1 MNNRN
6 IEINKVSRAIKQ
18 QVPEFIDREH
28 GQFVKFLEYYYKSQ
42 EKTGLSYNILNNL
55 SNYLD
60 IDEYDL
66 RTLSGGA
73 YLLEDVSPTDKTIVV
88 EDVNGFVEENG
99 SILIDD
105 EIIFYEKATKSP
117 NIAITDGLSY
127 NTFKGKWV
135 ELVNLF
141 QSYDSSTTRFALR
154 TGQQPISPPTANHL
168 IVSTFDKVLIPNV
181 DYTIDGTDIVFTQA
195 PRSATPSDNIGNTF
209 IFYLKGFSQNTIVK
223 LDSIQSQF
231 DGNKREFDLT
241 TTVGAVTN
249 AYRPVL
255 TEYTI
260 VIREDQLLVPNVDY
274 SIYNTSIIFKTAPAS
289 ADTCYIA
296 SLEAPIP
303 SFGSGASAIAEVEDG
318 AISRILV
325 KNPGTGYRIQN
336 PPKIN
341 ISGGGGEAATAIA
354 DVSGVSTMRL
364 LSGGKGYSDTNP
376 PTVIVEEPGG
386 TGIRA
391 EIKATVED
399 GAVSRLDLK
408 RSTLFSLHDALPIDR
423 KSVV

>member
-1 MNNRN
+1 MNNKN
-6 IEINKVSRAIKQ
+6 IELNKVSRAIKQ

-28 GQFVKFLEYYYKSQ
+28 GQFVKFLEFYYRSQ

-73 YLLEDVSPTDKTIVV
+73 YLLEDVSETDTTIVV

-99 SILIDD
+99 SLLIDE

-117 NIAITDGLSY
+117 NVAITDGISY
-127 NTFKGKWV
+127 STFKGKWV

-141 QSYDSSTTRFALR
+141 QTYDSSTVRFSLR

-168 IVSTFDKVLIPNV
+168 IVSTFGEVLIPNV

-195 PRSATPSDNIGNTF
+195 PRSATPSDSIGQTY
-209 IFYLKGFSQNTIVK
+209 IYYLKGFSQNNIIT

-231 DGNKREFDLT
+231 DGNKKEFDLT
-241 TTVGAVTN
+241 TSAGVVATP
-249 AYRPVL
+249 YKPVL
-255 TEYTI
+255 SEYTI
-260 VIREDQLLVPNVDY
+260 VIREDQLLIPNIDY
-274 SIYNTSIIFKTAPAS
+274 SIYDSRIIFKTGPGAG
-289 ADTCYIA
+289 DTCYIA
-296 SLEAPIP
+296 SLEAPVP
-303 SFGSGASAIAEVEDG
+303 SFGTGASAIAEVENG

-325 KNPGTGYRIQN
+325 KNPGTGYRIEN

-341 ISGGGGEAATAIA
+341 ISGGGGEGATAIA
-354 DVSGVSTMRL
+354 DVSGISTMRL

-376 PTVIVEEPGG
+376 PTVIIEEPGG

-391 EIKATVED
+391 
-399 GAVSRLDLK
+399 
-408 RSTLFSLHDALPIDR
+408 
-423 KSVV
+423 